1 MILQEEAYG
10 FISLYRLACS
20 EGWDMVSRAM
30 AGGVGEASRFG
41 GIGAS
46 IFGIR
51 DWRLEKTEG
60 SWDDNIKYTV

>member
-20 EGWDMVSRAM
+20 EGWDTVSRVM

-46 IFGIR
+46 IFGIQG
-51 DWRLEKTEG
+51 WRLEKMKG
-60 SWDDNIKYTV
+60 F